1 MAKNKNS
8 YFFRAGP
15 ILVLGSIYQLIQGK
29 AGSYAIY
36 LVLGVLFLGVAFRK

>member
-1 MAKNKNS
+1 MHKKQKQL
-8 YFFRAGP
+8 FFTAGS